1 MFSDSVTSQ
10 HLFLQVKQP
19 MMLSASSRPD
29 RPNWPRPELILILG
43 SLLAM
48 LAILAIVA
56 SLLLR
61 EREDAAQ
68 TAARAAANIVQLID
82 ADVMHNAELYD
93 SSLQGM
99 ISSWQR
105 PDIKNLSPELR
116 QLVLFDRSTA
126 ASYKGDLV
134 LLDNKGNLLA
144 DSLSVT
150 PRDDNFSDRAYFK
163 DHAADP
169 SPDLHVSTPYKT
181 RWGYKDWCIS
191 FSRRIS
197 GPHGEFQG
205 IASAAMRLIYFKHL
219 FMSQNL
225 GAGSSINLIN
235 ANGILIVRYP
245 DLEGQDLIGKDYS
258 HTANFQRIL
267 KEGDG
272 SFTGISSQ
280 LNAPRLYTFSRVGTL
295 PLVVVIG
302 QSEEAVYAVWTRN
315 AWLVATATG
324 VLCIGILWLTWLLSR
339 ELRRRRRAE
348 DALADLA
355 ATDGLT
361 GLDNRRQL
369 DEAME
374 TEWARAQR
382 SGKRLSLLMIDV
394 DHFKA
399 FNERHGHQGGDE
411 ALRLIAQTIALN
423 IRRPGDRLARYG
435 GEEFVVVLPETDVTG
450 AMIIAQNIRRSVE
463 SLPLF
468 KNAEHSLTVSIGVA
482 SGIVRQG
489 DKLETFFGIADK
501 ALYRAK
507 NNGRNRVEQWAA
519 ASDSETPN
527 KA

>member
-1 MFSDSVTSQ
+1 MT
-10 HLFLQVKQP
+10 LFA
-19 MMLSASSRPD
+19 SARPAQLK
-29 RPNWPRPELILILG
+29 WPRPELMLILG
-43 SLLAM
+43 SLLSVS
-48 LAILAIVA
+48 AILAIVA

-61 EREDAAQ
+61 ERDDAAQ
-68 TAARAAANIVQLID
+68 TAARAAANIVRLID

-99 ISSWQR
+99 ISGWQR
-105 PDIKNLSPELR
+105 NDLKDLSPELR

-134 LLDNKGNLLA
+134 LLDNKGELLA
-144 DSLSVT
+144 DSLSVK
-150 PRDDNFSDRAYFK
+150 PRDDNFSDRSYFQI
-163 DHAADP
+163 HAADP
-169 SPDLHVSTPYKT
+169 SLGLHVSTPYKT

-197 GPHGEFQG
+197 GPHGEFLG
-205 IASAAMRLIYFKHL
+205 IASAAMRLVYFRNL

-225 GAGSSINLIN
+225 GAGASINLIN
-235 ANGILIVRYP
+235 ANGILIVRFP
-245 DLEGQDLIGKDYS
+245 DLDGQDLIGKDYS

-272 SFTGISSQ
+272 SFSALSTQ
-280 LNAPRLYTFSRVGTL
+280 LNAQRLYTFSRVGNL
-295 PLVVVIG
+295 PLIVVIG
-302 QSEEAVYAVWTRN
+302 QSEEEVYAVWKRN
-315 AWLVATATG
+315 AWLVTTATS
-324 VLCIGILWLTWLLSR
+324 VLCLGILWLTWLLSR

-348 DALADLA
+348 DALASLA

-369 DEAME
+369 DEAMD

-411 ALRLIAQTIALN
+411 ALRLVAQTISHN

-435 GEEFVVVLPETDVTG
+435 GEEFVVVLPETDLKG
-450 AMIIAQNIRRSVE
+450 AMMIAENIRRSVE

-468 KNAEHSLTVSIGVA
+468 KGAEHPLTVSIGVA
-482 SGIVRQG
+482 SGVVRHG

-501 ALYRAK
+501 ALYQAK
-507 NNGRNRVEQWAA
+507 NNGRNRVEQRAA
-519 ASDSETPN
+519 ASDSELVN
-527 KA
+527 QA